1 MFSSDSNEPTVAL
14 APQGRGIP
22 ARRPRF
28 LVADDSPEDRAIA
41 FFAFTAV
48 EELQRAKIDFVED
61 GVELL
66 DYLRG
71 RGKHSARRKAP
82 LPDFV
87 LLDLNMPRMSGL
99 EALAEIRAD
108 EALRDLSVV
117 VLSTSSSPTDKRAI
131 EELDAVDFMTK
142 PDEFETLVDFFRY
155 LARFFYDETYG
166 VYRV

>member
-1 MFSSDSNEPTVAL
+1 MFSSDHNAPTVAL
-14 APQGRGIP
+14 ARQRRGQP
-22 ARRPRF
+22 ERTPRF

-61 GVELL
+61 GEELL
-66 DYLRG
+66 QYLRG
-71 RGKHSARRKAP
+71 EGKHVGRRKAP
-82 LPDFV
+82 TPDFV
-87 LLDLNMPRMSGL
+87 LLDLNMPKKSGL

-108 EALRDLSVV
+108 PALRDLSVV

-142 PDEFETLVDFFRY
+142 PEDFETLVDFFRY